1 MNVKDLNDQA
11 LLDELQSAQQDVVS
25 YGTRSP
31 AFSQAAW
38 LRVIESMRELEH
50 RYPPEAQSTG

>member
-1 MNVKDLNDQA
+1 MDVRTLNDQA

-31 AFSQAAW
+31 AFCQAAW
-38 LRVIESMRELEH
+38 LRVIEGMRELEH
-50 RYPPEAQSTG
+50 RYPPAAQSTG